1 MPCRGQ
7 SDLWVLWDS
16 GGAIRGSRGPRA
28 AHSGFSQ
35 APFSLYLRWP
45 PALILAAPGLQP
57 NRGQWE
63 FAMRAENTGGIR
75 RGVDFPDSL
84 PGFSHPVFLYADE
97 MTVKWTARPCSRRG
111 RTAVKSSPRRV
122 SGVLAGAAPAHLCR
136 CPGRG
141 SRASSVSGP
150 RGVLIPFGL
159 QRPLLAWPV
168 SGSHWAPHHRP
179 GFLPPGRMEGLSRV
193 SCLLLF
199 YVDFG
204 MGRQS
209 QAFQKC
215 GYSHSCDY
223 PLLFVKKLGWLRN
236 Y

>member
-1 MPCRGQ
+1 
-7 SDLWVLWDS
+7 
-16 GGAIRGSRGPRA
+16 
-28 AHSGFSQ
+28 
-35 APFSLYLRWP
+35 
-45 PALILAAPGLQP
+45 
-57 NRGQWE
+57 
-63 FAMRAENTGGIR
+63 
-75 RGVDFPDSL
+75 
-84 PGFSHPVFLYADE
+84 

-136 CPGRG
+136 CPGGGG
-141 SRASSVSGP
+141 SRASSVSEP

-204 MGRQS
+204 PGETVTSFPEVRLRPFLWLPPPSRQETGLVVQLLIS
-209 QAFQKC
+209 EPHKALPSSGSLGNISIPRRKRKKGSISC
-215 GYSHSCDY
+215 SHAERLELDNWNLF
-223 PLLFVKKLGWLRN
+223 LLQSLFPGT
-236 Y
+236 